1 MAGKWMVTANPVGGS
16 MLYAVYRL
24 RDVDKIDHSG
34 NREYASSYIEDKD
47 TALTI
52 AEGLNKKA
60 E

>member
-1 MAGKWMVTANPVGGS
+1 MVGKWKVTANPVGGG

-24 RDVDKIDHSG
+24 RDVDAVDHSG
-34 NREYASSYIEDKD
+34 NREYASGYIEDKD

-52 AEGLNKKA
+52 AEGLNKKT

>member
-1 MAGKWMVTANPVGGS
+1 MAGKWRVTANPVGGS

-24 RDVDKIDHSG
+24 RDVDAVDHSG
-34 NREYASSYIEDKD
+34 NREYASDYIDDKD

-52 AEGLNKKA
+52 AEGLNKAA